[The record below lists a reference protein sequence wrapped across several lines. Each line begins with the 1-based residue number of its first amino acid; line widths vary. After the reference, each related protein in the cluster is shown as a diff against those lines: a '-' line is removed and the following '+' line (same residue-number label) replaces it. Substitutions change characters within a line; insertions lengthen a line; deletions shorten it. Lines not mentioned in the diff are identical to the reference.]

1 MEPAGLPLRPH
12 SAAPSLAPV
21 PHYTDLGLE
30 AGGGQLSPGPGYH
43 EAAVRRSSLPGPGY
57 LGHYLSP
64 GEPCVSPR
72 PGSAAGSEQ
81 CEQSPGPGPEQEPS
95 SEVWQDIVRQLA
107 VS

>member
-1 MEPAGLPLRPH
+1 MEPGLPLRPH

-43 EAAVRRSSLPGPGY
+43 EAAVRRSSLPGPAY
-57 LGHYLSP
+57 LGHYLTP
-64 GEPCVSPR
+64 EPCVSPR

-81 CEQSPGPGPEQEPS
+81 CVQSPGPEPEQEPS